1 VRLAGR
7 VGRVPRAA
15 QDEEW
20 WLRWLPFLLLGL
32 GVAIGTASAP
42 LFDDHSPEK
51 LVLTLGVAAGAAAW
65 LAVWTF
71 LVPVT
76 TLSRRLAF
84 AGRTVF
90 AFVLTWLNPFYAV
103 FAFIGYTDVA
113 DVFPR
118 RWALWAALPTALTMA
133 GSQSGGWPPEGRIQW
148 AVFGGLFVLNAGLST
163 AFTRMYERERETS
176 VAQVATIGEL
186 ERVNR
191 ELEDALAENQR
202 LHATVVTQAR
212 AAGVQE
218 ERQRLAREIH
228 DTLAQSLAGIV
239 TQLQAAGESPSV
251 ERVSRVTELARTA
264 LAEARRSVLDLAP
277 SPLAEHAALPDAIAE
292 VVSGWGRHHETK
304 ADLVVTG
311 EPVRLHPEVE
321 AAVVRIVQ
329 EALTNVAK
337 HAAATRVGVTLTYD
351 DEQLLLDVRD
361 DGVGF
366 DPATAPG
373 PESFGLRAMRQRA
386 ARLAGSL
393 EIESE
398 PAQGAT
404 VTVRLPALREGAA

>member
-1 VRLAGR
+1 
-7 VGRVPRAA
+7 VPRALRE
-15 QDEEW
+15 EEW
-20 WLRWLPFLLLGL
+20 WLRWLPFVLLGL
-32 GVAIGTASAP
+32 GGAVATASAP
-42 LFDDHSPEK
+42 AFEDHSPEK
-51 LVLTLGVAAGAAAW
+51 LGLTLGVTAGTAAW
-65 LAVWTF
+65 MAVWTF
-71 LVPVT
+71 LVPASPGT
-76 TLSRRLAF
+76 RRA
-84 AGRTVF
+84 AYVGRTVF

-118 RWALWAALPTALTMA
+118 RAAVWAALPTAVIMA
-133 GSQSGGWPPEGRIQW
+133 GSQSGGWPPDDRTQW
-148 AVFGGLFVLNAGLST
+148 LVFGGLFALNAGLST
-163 AFTRMYERERETS
+163 AFTGMYERERATS
-176 VAQVATIGEL
+176 SAQATTIEEL

-202 LHATVVTQAR
+202 LHETVVAQAR
-212 AAGVQE
+212 AAGVQD

-239 TQLQAAGESPSV
+239 TQLQAAGESPSA
-251 ERVSRVTELARTA
+251 ERVSRATELARSA

-277 SPLAEHAALPDAIAE
+277 SPLAEHAALPDAVAE

-311 EPVRLHPEVE
+311 DPVRLHPEVE

-329 EALTNVAK
+329 ESLTNVAK

-351 DEQLLLDVRD
+351 EEHLLLDVRD

-366 DPATAPG
+366 DPASSPG

-393 EIESE
+393 EVESE
-398 PAQGAT
+398 PEQGAT